1 MKRFMDEETFLLNNK
16 CAKVLYHDYAKDLPI
31 IDYHCHLDPKA
42 IAENK
47 RFKNITEIWLGGDHY
62 KWRAMRTFGI
72 NEELITGSRS
82 DSEKFKAWA
91 ETLPYTIGNP
101 LLHWSAMEMKKYFQ
115 IEEQLSGENWQEIYD
130 ACNRQ
135 ISSEAFSAQSLIT
148 GSNVEWI
155 CTTDDPADTL
165 EHHQALSNSAF
176 STNVT
181 PTFRPDR
188 LLRIGREDFH
198 EYVQTL
204 EKSARLSIN
213 SFHQFVDAIMARIMH
228 FNENGC
234 FISDH
239 AFTTI
244 PFAKATESEME
255 AIFAKRLNGGQLSD
269 FEVEQYETELMLIL
283 GRKYEELGWT
293 MQLHIGAA
301 RDPNTKMVRRLGSDS
316 GFDFIGDW
324 NYGEKLS
331 RLLNELE
338 SEDALPKTI
347 LYNLNA
353 VHNDVL
359 ATLAGSFQEGGI
371 KGKIQFGTAWW
382 FNDQK
387 DGMEKQ
393 LSSLSNFGLLST
405 FIGMLTDSRSFM
417 SYPRHDY
424 FRRIL
429 CNLIGNWVELGEAP
443 NDRKLLGK
451 IVQDI
456 SYNNAVNF
464 FSLRDRVERRP

>member
-1 MKRFMDEETFLLNNK
+1 MRFLDEETFLLKNK
-16 CAKVLYHDYAKDLPI
+16 TAKVLYHDYAKNLPI

-62 KWRAMRTFGI
+62 KWRAMRTFGVK
-72 NEELITGSRS
+72 EELITGTSTDS
-82 DSEKFKAWA
+82 DKFQAWA
-91 ETLPYTIGNP
+91 ATLPYTIGNP
-101 LLHWSAMEMKKYFQ
+101 LLHWSAMELKQYFG
-115 IEEQLSGENWQEIYD
+115 IEEQLSEENWKEIYE
-130 ACNRQ
+130 ACNKQ
-135 ISSEAFSAQSLIT
+135 ISNEEFSVQSLIT
-148 GSNVEWI
+148 SSNVEWI

-165 EHHQALSNSAF
+165 EHHQAISKSDFN
-176 STNVT
+176 TKVT

-188 LLRIGREDFH
+188 LLRIGREDFI
-198 EYVQTL
+198 EYVHSVG
-204 EKSARLSIN
+204 KSAGMSIN
-213 SFHQFVDAIMARIMH
+213 SFYQFVDAIMTRIAH
-228 FNENGC
+228 FDVNGC

-244 PFAKATESEME
+244 PFAKATESQVA
-255 AIFAKRLNGGQLSD
+255 AIFAKKLDGGQLTD
-269 FEVEQYETELMLIL
+269 LEIEQYETSLLLIL
-283 GRKYEELGWT
+283 GRKYAELGWT

-301 RDPNTKMVRRLGSDS
+301 RDPNTKMARKLGSDS

-331 RLLNELE
+331 MLLNELE
-338 SEDALPKTI
+338 LENALPRTI

-359 ATLAGSFQEGGI
+359 ATLAGSFQESGI
-371 KGKIQFGTAWW
+371 KGKVQFGTAWW

-393 LSSLSNFGLLST
+393 LSSLSNLGILSA
-405 FIGMLTDSRSFM
+405 FIGMLTDSRSFL

-429 CNLIGNWVELGEAP
+429 CNLIGTWVDSGEAP
-443 NDRKLLGK
+443 NDKKLLGK
-451 IVQDI
+451 IVEDI
-456 SYNNAVNF
+456 CYYNAVNYF
-464 FSLRDRVERRP
+464 RLGERVERRP

>member
-1 MKRFMDEETFLLNNK
+1 MIRFLNEETFLLNNET
-16 CAKVLYHDYAKDLPI
+16 AKILYHDHAKNLPI

-47 RFKNITEIWLGGDHY
+47 RFKNITELWLGGDHY
-62 KWRAMRTFGI
+62 KWRAMRTFGVS
-72 NEELITGSRS
+72 EELITGTSS
-82 DSEKFKAWA
+82 DSDKFQAWA
-91 ETLPYTIGNP
+91 GTLPYTIGNP
-101 LLHWSAMEMKKYFQ
+101 LLHWSAMELKQYFH
-115 IEEQLSGENWQEIYD
+115 IEEQLSGENWKEIYD
-130 ACNRQ
+130 ACNKQ
-135 ISSEAFSAQSLIT
+135 ISSEAFSVQNLIT
-148 GSNVEWI
+148 SSNVEWI

-165 EHHQALSNSAF
+165 EHHQSIANSDF
-176 STNVT
+176 NTKVT

-188 LLRIGREDFH
+188 LLRICREDFI

-204 EKSARLSIN
+204 EKSAGMSIT
-213 SFHQFVDAIMARIMH
+213 SFHQFVDAVMTRITH
-228 FNENGC
+228 FELNGC

-244 PFAKATESEME
+244 PFAKATESQVA
-255 AIFAKRLNGGQLSD
+255 AIFAKRLDGGQLTD
-269 FEVEQYETELMLIL
+269 LEIEQYETSLLLIL
-283 GRKYEELGWT
+283 GQKYAELGWT

-301 RDPNTKMVRRLGSDS
+301 RDPNKKMARKLGSDS

-331 RLLNELE
+331 MLLNELE
-338 SEDALPKTI
+338 LVDALPRTI

-359 ATLAGSFQEGGI
+359 ATLAGSFQESGI
-371 KGKIQFGTAWW
+371 KGKVQFGTAWW

-393 LSSLSNFGLLST
+393 LSSLSNLGILST
-405 FIGMLTDSRSFM
+405 FIGMLTDSRSFL

-429 CNLIGNWVELGEAP
+429 CNLIGTWVDAGEAP
-443 NDRKLLGK
+443 NDKKLLGK
-451 IVQDI
+451 IVEDI
-456 SYNNAVNF
+456 CYYNAVNYF
-464 FSLRDRVERRP
+464 RLGERVERRP